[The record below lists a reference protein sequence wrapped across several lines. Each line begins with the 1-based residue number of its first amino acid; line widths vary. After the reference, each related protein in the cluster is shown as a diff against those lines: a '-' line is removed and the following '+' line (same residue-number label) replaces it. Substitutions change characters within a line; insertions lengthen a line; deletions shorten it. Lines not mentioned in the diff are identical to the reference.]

1 MNLEMEY
8 KRTLDEALEQDL
20 VDDEF
25 YEDAQTDRF
34 MTFEVDGQNYG
45 IEILNVTEI
54 VGLQDIAEVP
64 DVPPFV
70 KGMMNL
76 RGNVVPVIS
85 VRLRFGLPEMPY
97 DDRTCVIVVTLGSST
112 IGMIVD
118 RVNEVRT
125 IPEDHISDPPQG
137 GEVATGGHF
146 VTGLG
151 READS
156 VTILLDLAG
165 LLGIQESVAV

>member
-1 MNLEMEY
+1 MNRELDY
-8 KRTLDEALEQDL
+8 KKTLDEALDAEML
-20 VDDEF
+20 DDDF
-25 YEDAQTDRF
+25 YEDAQKDRY
-34 MTFEVDGQNYG
+34 MTFAIEGQDYG
-45 IEILNVTEI
+45 IEILNVNEI

-64 DVPPFV
+64 DVPHFV

-85 VRLRFGLPEMPY
+85 VRLRFGLPEVEY
-97 DDRTCVIVVTLGSST
+97 DDRTCVVVVTLGSST

-125 IPEDHISDPPQG
+125 IPEEQISTPPQG
-137 GEVATGGHF
+137 GVAGAGGQF
-146 VTGLG
+146 ITGLG
-151 READS
+151 RESKS

-165 LLGIQESVAV
+165 LLDIREEADV

>member
-1 MNLEMEY
+1 MNQELEL
-8 KRTLDEALEQDL
+8 KKTLDEALEADL
-20 VDDEF
+20 MDDDF
-25 YEDAQTDRF
+25 YEDAQKDRY
-34 MTFEVDGQNYG
+34 MTFGIDGQDYG

-64 DVPPFV
+64 DVPHFV

-85 VRLRFGLPEMPY
+85 VRLRFGLPEVEY
-97 DDRTCVIVVTLGSST
+97 DDRTCVVVVTLGSST

-125 IPEDHISDPPQG
+125 IPEENISTPPQG
-137 GEVATGGHF
+137 GVVAAGGQF

-151 READS
+151 REARS
-156 VTILLDLAG
+156 VTILLDLAS
-165 LLGIQESVAV
+165 LLDIQDQVNL

>member
-1 MNLEMEY
+1 
-8 KRTLDEALEQDL
+8 
-20 VDDEF
+20 
-25 YEDAQTDRF
+25 
-34 MTFEVDGQNYG
+34 MTFGIDGQDYG

-64 DVPPFV
+64 DVPNFV

-85 VRLRFGLPEMPY
+85 VRLRFGLPEVEY
-97 DDRTCVIVVTLGSST
+97 DDRTCVVVITLGNST

-125 IPEDHISDPPQG
+125 IPEANISTPPQG
-137 GEVATGGHF
+137 GVAAAGGQF
-146 VTGLG
+146 ITGLG
-151 READS
+151 RETDS
-156 VTILLDLAG
+156 VTILLDLAA
-165 LLGIQESVAV
+165 LLDIKDEANPH